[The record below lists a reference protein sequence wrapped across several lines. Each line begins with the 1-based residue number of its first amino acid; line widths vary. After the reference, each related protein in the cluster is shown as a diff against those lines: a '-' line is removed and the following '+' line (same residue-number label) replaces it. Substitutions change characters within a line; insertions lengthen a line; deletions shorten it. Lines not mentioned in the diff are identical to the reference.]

1 MKCTF
6 LVLTATVILM
16 IVPTPI
22 LADDYLDRAR
32 IQQLLSIQQLLY
44 NDKFYEADSLTKTM
58 IAQCPDDPAGYFFR
72 AVTLITVMF
81 DR

>member
-1 MKCTF
+1 
-6 LVLTATVILM
+6 M

-58 IAQCPDDPAGYFFR
+58 IAQ
-72 AVTLITVMF
+72 
-81 DR
+81 